1 MLAKARQGIIR
12 AMKLFERQ
20 VSWPSITI
28 VLSLVFFGLSSLI
41 SLNLRHQP
49 ASEVV
54 ALQVVAQT
62 SPTPTTGQIPLLTV
76 EIEDIDDLAT
86 DEADATASADA
97 TDSASIA
104 SPSAE
109 VQELIQE
116 RKDRDITETTPTTR
130 GKLFT
135 FLEENPIGPLSWNN
149 FLQHGIRYAVKEGVP
164 ANVVVLILLFPLV
177 AALIGASRHIIG
189 LRGFG
194 MYIPAV
200 LSVALVST
208 GIQEGLLIFGAI
220 SLTGLITRQVLKKS
234 RLAYLPRTALLIW
247 TISLGILGLFMVAP
261 LLGMATL
268 MSINIFPIL
277 ILILLAE
284 NFLDA
289 LLRTKPADAI
299 ALTAETL
306 ALAFISSLILQ
317 FESLQRFALTEPELL
332 IIGTALIN
340 IVVGKFAGL
349 RLAEFLRFRSII
361 EE

>member
-1 MLAKARQGIIR
+1 MT
-12 AMKLFERQ
+12 MKFFDRH
-20 VSWPSITI
+20 SNWPSITI

-41 SLNLRHQP
+41 SLNLRQQP
-49 ASEVV
+49 AAEVI
-54 ALQVVAQT
+54 APQVDAQT
-62 SPTPTTGQIPLLTV
+62 SPSPTSAQIPLLTV
-76 EIEDIDDLAT
+76 EIEDIDELAT
-86 DEADATASADA
+86 DEAEA
-97 TDSASIA
+97 TDSALIA

-164 ANVVVLILLFPLV
+164 ANVVVLVLLFPLV

-220 SLTGLITRQVLKKS
+220 SLTGLVTRQVLKKS
-234 RLAYLPRTALLIW
+234 KLAYLPRTALLIW
-247 TISLGILGLFMVAP
+247 TISLGILGLFIAAP
-261 LLGMATL
+261 LLGMNTL

-317 FESLQRFALTEPELL
+317 FESLQRFALTEPEIL